1 MAEFFFQSYSRKV
14 FSNPIAGRL
23 RPKPTPQASE
33 IQTPREG
40 RPRGGGEDYVFSTD
54 YVFPTD
60 YAFSTGLRRAMT
72 VWSPVVACPI
82 FTQTSESIGR

>member
-1 MAEFFFQSYSRKV
+1 MASSYFLV
-14 FSNPIAGRL
+14 AGRL
-23 RPKPTPQASE
+23 RPKPTPQASGG
-33 IQTPREG
+33 QTPREG
-40 RPRGGGEDYVFSTD
+40 CPRGGGEN

-60 YAFSTGLRRAMT
+60 YAFSTGLRRAMM